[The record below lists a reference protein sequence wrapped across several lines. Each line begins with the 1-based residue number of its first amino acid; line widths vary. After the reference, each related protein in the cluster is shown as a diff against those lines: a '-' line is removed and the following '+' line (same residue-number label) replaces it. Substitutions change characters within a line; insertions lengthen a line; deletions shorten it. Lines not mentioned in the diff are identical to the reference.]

1 MSEAAAERSRRALG
15 ALALALAIAVPA
27 RAEPYRLVLDPE
39 ATRVT
44 FTLGATLHTV
54 EGSFAMRS
62 GEVRFDPDTGEAAGR
77 IVVDA
82 QSGDTGIARRD
93 RVMHEEVLASAE
105 HPVLLLVAER
115 IVVNRRGPDALAG
128 TLEGQF
134 EARGSRHPI
143 TVRFDGS
150 RDGTAAR
157 VEARFTVPWVAWG
170 FPDPSNFLLSVE
182 KSLDV
187 VVEGRG
193 VLGLVE
199 ARTEASNGDGV

>member
-1 MSEAAAERSRRALG
+1 MSEAAARRVRRALG
-15 ALALALAIAVPA
+15 ALALALATALPA
-27 RAEPYRLVLDPE
+27 QAEPYRLVLDPE

-62 GEVRFDPDTGEAAGR
+62 GELRFDPDTGEAAGR

-93 RVMHEEVLASAE
+93 GVMHEEVLASAE
-105 HPVLLLVAER
+105 HPVLVLVAER
-115 IVVNRRGPDALAG
+115 IDVSRRGPDAIAG

-134 EARGSRHPI
+134 EVRGARHPI
-143 TVRFDGS
+143 TVAFEGS
-150 RDGTAAR
+150 REGTAAR
-157 VEARFTVPWVAWG
+157 VEARFAVPWVAWG
-170 FPDPSNFLLSVE
+170 LPDPSNWLLSVE

-187 VVEGRG
+187 VVESRG
-193 VLGLVE
+193 VLSRAA
-199 ARTEASNGDGV
+199 ARP